1 MDGKAPVTDLFA
13 PISFAHGPAMKNRLM
28 LSPLTNLQSHADG
41 SLSDDEFHWLVKR
54 AQGGFGMTMTCAA
67 FVQMQ
72 GRGFPGQ
79 LGISDD
85 SQLPGLTR
93 LAAAIR
99 REGSL
104 ATVQLH
110 HAGVRSPKELNDG
123 LQPVGP
129 SDFAETG
136 ARALSHAE
144 VERLIEDFI
153 TAAVRAQ
160 KAGFDGAEVHG
171 AHGYVV
177 AQFISEEFNQREDE
191 FGGSLENRS
200 RLLFRILDGI
210 RERCGPEFN
219 LGVRLSP
226 ERFGQKLS
234 EILEISERLC
244 REGRIDYID
253 LSLWDAFK
261 EPNEEAYHG
270 SSLLSWFTRLDRRQV
285 RIGAAG
291 KIRGAREA
299 LACLQAGADFVAI
312 GRSAILHHDFP
323 QLVRGSS
330 EFQPVRTPVTA
341 DYLRSEGLGEKFVE
355 YMRTWPKFVA
365 DDSPRSGDS

>member
-13 PISFAHGPAMKNRLM
+13 PMSFAHGPAMKNRLM
-28 LSPLTNLQSHADG
+28 LSPLTNLQSHDDG
-41 SLSDDEFHWLVKR
+41 QLSDDEFHWLVKR
-54 AQGGFGMTMTCAA
+54 ARGGFGMTMTCAA
-67 FVQMQ
+67 FVQME

-99 REGSL
+99 QEGSL

-110 HAGVRSPKELNDG
+110 HAGVRSPKDLNNG

-129 SDFAETG
+129 SPFEETG
-136 ARALSHAE
+136 ARGLSHAE
-144 VERLIEDFI
+144 VEQLIEAFI
-153 TAAVRAQ
+153 AAAVRAQ

-177 AQFISEEFNQREDE
+177 AQFISSEFNQREDE
-191 FGGSLENRS
+191 FGGSLENRC
-200 RLLFRILDGI
+200 RVLFRIIDGI
-210 RERCGPEFN
+210 RERCGPDFN
-219 LGVRLSP
+219 LGLRISP
-226 ERFGQKLS
+226 ERFGQKMS
-234 EILEISERLC
+234 EVIEICERLF
-244 REGRIDYID
+244 REAKIDYLD

-261 EPNEEAYHG
+261 EPIEEAYHG
-270 SSLLSWFTRLDRRQV
+270 SSLLSWFTRLDRGTV
-285 RIGAAG
+285 RLGAAG
-291 KIRGAREA
+291 KVRGAKEA
-299 LACLQAGADFVAI
+299 QACLQAGADFVAI

-323 QLVRGSS
+323 QRVRGDA

-341 DYLRSEGLGEKFVE
+341 DYLRNEGLGPKFVE

-365 DDSPRSGDS
+365 E